1 MNDLASKSK
10 ASLLLSEKEVPKGI
24 VLSRTAQMTST
35 SAESTQE
42 VPPLI
47 HGWVTGHCGRGNIDI
62 LCSCLFTT
70 FLCAWTVIHLPLPQ
84 YRRDKVLPMRKRLL
98 RSIVP
103 ALFSVLVPEFTVYN
117 ASCDF
122 LGAREVL
129 QTFRSFHEAE
139 LTLNVAFFVDT
150 GGVCLEAPTGRNRQV
165 SKNNT
170 GDAPPEIVEE
180 ICKIS
185 EARIDSPTKSDILAK
200 SFACLQAL

>member
-1 MNDLASKSK
+1 
-10 ASLLLSEKEVPKGI
+10 
-24 VLSRTAQMTST
+24 
-35 SAESTQE
+35 
-42 VPPLI
+42 
-47 HGWVTGHCGRGNIDI
+47 
-62 LCSCLFTT
+62 
-70 FLCAWTVIHLPLPQ
+70 
-84 YRRDKVLPMRKRLL
+84 MRKRLL

-139 LTLNVAFFVDT
+139 LTLNVAFFVDM